1 MRMGIPH
8 ALTLPKRQ
16 FGRLVPRPAVA
27 RFWAL
32 WACFARLTIAWPKTA
47 SDRTAPHARKT
58 PELGTSEKV
67 HAAGVDGTGAV

>member
-8 ALTLPKRQ
+8 ALTFRSASW
-16 FGRLVPRPAVA
+16 FS

-32 WACFARLTIAWPKTA
+32 WACFARLPIARPKTA
-47 SDRTAPHARKT
+47 SDRTAPQ
-58 PELGTSEKV
+58 LGTSEKV